1 MGKIV
6 CEKGFEQ
13 TESEDIIRF
22 QENPEEMNLLSRP
35 NSPETEDNELVK
47 PSLDD
52 TGIEITKDI
61 GPFEKSF
68 VEDNEIEIS
77 SEDRKDQLSKED
89 QTIMKVESEKEF
101 EQTESEDILRIE
113 ENPEDMNLLSRPNSP
128 ETEDNELVK
137 PSLDDAGIE
146 ITTDIG
152 PFEKSFVEDNE
163 IDISSVDQKE
173 QLSEKDLTKMQ
184 VGSEN
189 E

>member
-47 PSLDD
+47 PSLND

-68 VEDNEIEIS
+68 VEDNEIDIS
-77 SEDRKDQLSKED
+77 SEDQKEQLSEEE
-89 QTIMKVESEKEF
+89 QTILKVESEKEF
-101 EQTESEDILRIE
+101 EQ
-113 ENPEDMNLLSRPNSP
+113 
-128 ETEDNELVK
+128 
-137 PSLDDAGIE
+137 
-146 ITTDIG
+146 
-152 PFEKSFVEDNE
+152 
-163 IDISSVDQKE
+163 
-173 QLSEKDLTKMQ
+173 
-184 VGSEN
+184 
-189 E
+189 